1 LKTIPSPLSPDSSTA
16 TGLPPSRPIGRSS
29 IVRQSILLLAAA
41 SRLWSA
47 PTPPADEPTLGPIT
61 QPLRALPNKHNYF
74 SDGSGKAVYLT
85 GSHTWNTL
93 QDWGTDGVVQPT
105 DFAAFVH
112 MLVSHNNNF
121 TLLWA
126 TELPT
131 FHGLPTRA
139 GPSPDIT
146 VTPQPWVR
154 VGPGNASD
162 GKPKFDLTKFNQAY
176 FDRLRER
183 TAQLNSAG
191 IYAGIYFFTGEWINI
206 FRFPNDGYPLTGSN
220 NINGVD
226 DGGGT
231 GSVTMTAPNAVTAVQ
246 DAYVRKVIDT
256 LNDLPNVLWGVSEE
270 APGNSMWWNSHLIS
284 LTRSYEAGKP
294 LQHPIGYPVRIDND
308 DPSLVD
314 SDADWIAPVARI
326 SPVNNCGSG
335 KPSCKVCINDSDH
348 SYWGMWNDSPRTNRS
363 FFWTNFTYGN
373 QTIFMDPYVLYY
385 PRENRNLTP
394 SPKNGISAEP
404 DARWENVRAT
414 MGYIRGYADRMNLAA
429 MSPRAGM
436 SGTSHVIA
444 NLNAAGAEILAYSP
458 YGGPIDLNLEGCNAQ
473 FAVEWLNPSTG
484 AKTPAADVSGGAK
497 RMLTPPFDGDA
508 VLYLKA
514 RSPAAQA
521 H

>member
-1 LKTIPSPLSPDSSTA
+1 MKTPTFMAPLAARA
-16 TGLPPSRPIGRSS
+16 TGGPTVGNLFR
-29 IVRQSILLLAAA
+29 LLAAA
-41 SRLWSA
+41 GALWSA
-47 PTPPADEPTLGPIT
+47 SALAADEATLGPIT
-61 QPLRALPNKHNYF
+61 VPLRANPAKPNYF
-74 SDGSGKAVYLT
+74 TDGSGKAVYLT

-105 DFAAFVH
+105 DFAAFVR

-121 TLLWA
+121 TILWT

-131 FHGLPTRA
+131 FHGLPSRA

-146 VTPQPWVR
+146 VTPFPWQR

-206 FRFPNDGYPLTGSN
+206 FRCPNDGYPLTGSN

-256 LNDLPNVLWGVSEE
+256 LNDLPNVLWAVSEE
-270 APGNSMWWNSHLIS
+270 APGNSQWWNGHLIS
-284 LTRSYEAGKP
+284 MARSYEAGKP

-308 DPSLVD
+308 DPSLEN

-326 SPVNNCGSG
+326 SLVNNCGSG
-335 KPSCKVCINDSDH
+335 KPGCKVCINDSDH
-348 SYWGMWNDSPRTNRS
+348 SYWEMWVDSPQTNRNY
-363 FFWTNFTYGN
+363 FWINFTNGN
-373 QTIFMDPYVLYY
+373 QTIFMDPYTLYY
-385 PRENRNLTP
+385 PRENRNLSP
-394 SPKNGISAEP
+394 SPKNGISPGP
-404 DARWENVRAT
+404 DPRWENVRAT
-414 MGYIRGYADRMNLAA
+414 MGYIRGYAQRMNLAA
-429 MSPRAGM
+429 MSPRAEL
-436 SGTSHVIA
+436 SDSCHVIA
-444 NLNAAGAEILAYSP
+444 NLDAAGAEILAYSP
-458 YGGPIDLNLEGCNAQ
+458 LGGSFDLNLAGCNSR
-473 FAVEWLNPSTG
+473 FAVEWMNPATG
-484 AKTPAADVSGGAK
+484 ARTSGGDVDGGA
-497 RMLTPPFDGDA
+497 RRIFNPPFGGDA

-514 RSPAAQA
+514 TPPAAPPR
-521 H
+521 